1 MEKRKKIEKSETN
14 RGKEHI
20 IINNMD
26 KYNFSKTKDNSKVYR
41 CIEYKTS
48 NKCKNLIIFIII
60 KEKKIFL
67 IIKF

>member
-14 RGKEHI
+14 RRKEHI

-26 KYNFSKTKDNSKVYR
+26 KYNFSKTKKDNSKVYR

-48 NKCKNLIIFIII
+48 NKLMSSDADKVFPHISN
-60 KEKKIFL
+60 KY
-67 IIKF
+67 

>member
-14 RGKEHI
+14 RRKEHI

-26 KYNFSKTKDNSKVYR
+26 KYNFSKTKKDNSKVYR

-48 NKCKNLIIFIII
+48 NKCKNLIIL
-60 KEKKIFL
+60 KEKKIF
-67 IIKF
+67 